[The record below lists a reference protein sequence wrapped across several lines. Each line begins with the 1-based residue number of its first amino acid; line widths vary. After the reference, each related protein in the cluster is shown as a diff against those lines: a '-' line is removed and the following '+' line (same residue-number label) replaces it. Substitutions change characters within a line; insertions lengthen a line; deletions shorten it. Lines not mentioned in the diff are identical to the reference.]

1 MNICDVI
8 KTHSLTLKNKIMKK
22 SIPVFA
28 FVAICSMLFSCSRQT
43 VPPHQIIW
51 TGITQKGIYAQD
63 ELPGNA
69 PEYSLDSLVTLKKS
83 PLQGKTIFWL
93 GSSITFGLTAHG
105 EATADMLAKHN
116 GAVCYKEAASGTTI
130 ANIPATEEMAAI
142 LTQIIG
148 ADPSKEDLSFTARIH
163 DLPLDVKPDLF
174 VLQLST
180 NDSRLPAE
188 SIGAIGKGF
197 DTADF
202 DLATT
207 LGGMEYI
214 MAYVRNNWHCPVLIY
229 TSPFLSDDQQYKAM
243 LDNAYRIAD
252 KWGAYI
258 LDMTADTAFNAE
270 GRKNFDLY
278 MAPDGI
284 HPTRAGYQLWWLPR
298 FEKRITEIL
307 TKK

>member
-1 MNICDVI
+1 
-8 KTHSLTLKNKIMKK
+8 MKVK
-22 SIPVFA
+22 HFFFFVSINLL
-28 FVAICSMLFSCSRQT
+28 LFSCNRQT
-43 VPPHQIIW
+43 TPSHQIVW
-51 TGITQKGIYAQD
+51 TGITQKGIYVQD

-69 PEYSLDSLVTLKKS
+69 PKYSLDSLETLKKS

-116 GAVCYKEAASGTTI
+116 GGTCYKEAASGTTI
-130 ANIPATEEMAAI
+130 ANIPATEEMATI

-163 DLPLDVKPDLF
+163 NLPLDVQPDLF

-188 SIGAIGKGF
+188 SIGAISEST

-214 MAYVRNNWHCPVLIY
+214 MAYVRNHWHCPVLIY
-229 TSPFLSDDQQYKAM
+229 TSPFLSDDEQYKAM
-243 LDNAYRIAD
+243 LDNTYKVAD
-252 KWGAYI
+252 KWSAYI
-258 LDMTADTAFNAE
+258 LDMTTDKAFNTV
-270 GRKNFDLY
+270 GRENYDLY

-298 FEKRITEIL
+298 FEEKITEIL
-307 TKK
+307 K

>member
-1 MNICDVI
+1 M
-8 KTHSLTLKNKIMKK
+8 KTKHFLSL
-22 SIPVFA
+22 SA
-28 FVAICSMLFSCSRQT
+28 VALVLLACGKPA
-43 VPPHQIIW
+43 VPEYHIVW
-51 TGITQKGIYAQD
+51 TGITPKGLYAQD
-63 ELPGNA
+63 DLPGNA
-69 PEYSLDSLVTLKKS
+69 PRYCLDSLETLMHS
-83 PLQGKTIFWL
+83 PLQGKTFFWL

-116 GAVCYKEAASGTTI
+116 GATCYKEAASGTTI

-188 SIGAIGKGF
+188 SIGSISEST
-197 DTADF
+197 DIADF

-214 MAYVRNNWHCPVLIY
+214 MAYVRDNWHCPVLIY
-229 TSPFLSDDQQYKAM
+229 TSPFLNDDQYMAM
-243 LDNAYRIAD
+243 LDNAYKVAD
-252 KWGAYI
+252 KWNGFI
-258 LDMTADTAFNAE
+258 LDLTTDSVFNAVGHE
-270 GRKNFDLY
+270 NFDLY

-298 FEKRITEIL
+298 FEERIAEIL
-307 TKK
+307 Q

>member
-1 MNICDVI
+1 
-8 KTHSLTLKNKIMKK
+8 MKK
-22 SIPVFA
+22 SVPIFA
-28 FVAICSMLFSCSRQT
+28 FAAISLLLFSCNRQNT
-43 VPPHQIIW
+43 PSYQIVW
-51 TGITQKGIYAQD
+51 TGITQKGIYVQD

-69 PEYSLDSLVTLKKS
+69 PKYCLDSLETLKKS

-105 EATADMLAKHN
+105 EATADMFAKHN
-116 GAVCYKEAASGTTI
+116 GATCYKEAASGTTI

-163 DLPLDVKPDLF
+163 DLPLEVKPDLF

-188 SIGAIGKGF
+188 SIGAISEGF
-197 DTADF
+197 DTAGF

-214 MAYVRNNWHCPVLIY
+214 MAYVRDHWHCPVLIY
-229 TSPFLSDDQQYKAM
+229 TSPFLSDDQYMAM
-243 LDNAYRIAD
+243 LDNAYKVAD

-258 LDMTADTAFNAE
+258 LDLTTDEAFNAE
-270 GRKNFDLY
+270 GREHFDLY

-284 HPTRAGYQLWWLPR
+284 HPTRAGYRLWWLPR
-298 FEKRITEIL
+298 FEERIAEIL
-307 TKK
+307 Q

>member
-1 MNICDVI
+1 M
-8 KTHSLTLKNKIMKK
+8 KTRATIFGLLALTL
-22 SIPVFA
+22 VFA
-28 FVAICSMLFSCSRQT
+28 SCKTKNNQVST
-43 VPPHQIIW
+43 PETEAGYKIVW
-51 TGITQKGIYAQD
+51 TGVTQKGISAQG

-69 PEYSLDSLVTLKKS
+69 PQYSLDSLETLKDS
-83 PLQGKTIFWL
+83 PLKGKTFFWL
-93 GSSITFGLTAHG
+93 GSSITFGLTANG
-105 EATADMLAKHN
+105 EGTADMLAKHN
-116 GAVCYKEAASGTTI
+116 GCACYKEAASGTTI

-188 SIGAIGKGF
+188 SIGTLSESF
-197 DTADF
+197 DTNDF

-214 MAYVRNNWHCPVLIY
+214 MAYVKAKWGCPVMIY
-229 TSPFLSDDQQYKAM
+229 TSPLLADEQYMAM
-243 LDNAYRIAD
+243 LDNAYKVAD
-252 KWGAYI
+252 KWGGYI
-258 LDMTADTAFNAE
+258 LDLTTDTAFNAA
-270 GRKNFDLY
+270 GREHQDLY

-298 FEKRITEIL
+298 FESRMAEIL
-307 TKK
+307 AK